1 MKIWTKLSPD
11 TQSSER
17 GMARRDAL
25 PRGQADSRMV
35 VGFAGGG
42 GGYMAAPRTRMS
54 ILRRHPFSFAVLLP
68 TFLIALYF
76 FAIATPQYVS
86 EAQFVLRNQSAPSP
100 AGGLAGLMGGAG
112 GIATVSDEERAVAA
126 YLISH
131 DAVTALRGQVDLVRI
146 FRPEGADALS
156 RLWWQS
162 PTAERLRDHFRSQVK
177 VIPDAYTGI
186 VTMTVRTYSPEDSL
200 RLSRLLLELGER
212 RTLEMNQRM
221 LEETLRVS
229 REEVERAEGRMARAQ
244 EAITEFRQR
253 EQALNPSRSAE
264 LTVGSIA
271 GLENEAARM
280 RTELQQ
286 LQAFARPNAP
296 QVQALRER
304 IRATEQQIQEERAR
318 AAGASQGVTRQMAGF
333 ERLQM
338 EAEFAGR
345 VLAAAVAGFEQATT
359 NAQRQ
364 QIFLQR
370 IVEPNLAER
379 SLYPRPVLFTLY
391 AFAGLSLV
399 YGLLWLVV
407 AGVREHAI

>member
-1 MKIWTKLSPD
+1 
-11 TQSSER
+11 
-17 GMARRDAL
+17 
-25 PRGQADSRMV
+25 
-35 VGFAGGG
+35 
-42 GGYMAAPRTRMS
+42 
-54 ILRRHPFSFAVLLP
+54 
-68 TFLIALYF
+68 
-76 FAIATPQYVS
+76 
-86 EAQFVLRNQSAPSP
+86 
-100 AGGLAGLMGGAG
+100 
-112 GIATVSDEERAVAA
+112 
-126 YLISH
+126 
-131 DAVTALRGQVDLVRI
+131 
-146 FRPEGADALS
+146 
-156 RLWWQS
+156 
-162 PTAERLRDHFRSQVK
+162 VK

-186 VTMTVRTYSPEDSL
+186 VTMTVRTYSPADSL

-221 LEETLRVS
+221 LEETLRAS
-229 REEVERAEGRMARAQ
+229 RDEVARAEGRVARAQ
-244 EAITEFRQR
+244 QAMTEFRQR

-264 LTVGSIA
+264 LAVGSIA

-304 IRATEQQIQEERAR
+304 IRATEQQILEERSR
-318 AAGASQGVTRQMAGF
+318 LAGAGQQGVTQQMAGF

-338 EAEFAGR
+338 EAEFAAR

-391 AFAGLSLV
+391 AFAGLSMV